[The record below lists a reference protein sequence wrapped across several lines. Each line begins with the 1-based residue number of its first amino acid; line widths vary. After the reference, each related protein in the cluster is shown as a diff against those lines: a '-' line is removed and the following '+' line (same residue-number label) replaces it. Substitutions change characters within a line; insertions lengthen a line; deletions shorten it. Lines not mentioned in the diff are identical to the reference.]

1 VAKALIEAGADVNKP
16 ASPYTVNASGQRTG
30 VFHNVTPMYIAAER
44 GYTHV
49 VMELIKAGADVNQAD
64 SEDFTPLFLAA
75 QNGHESCVALLIQAG
90 ADVRKA
96 RKDGHTPMNIATDK
110 KREKVVT
117 LLRYYER
124 V

>member
-1 VAKALIEAGADVNKP
+1 
-16 ASPYTVNASGQRTG
+16 
-30 VFHNVTPMYIAAER
+30 
-44 GYTHV
+44 
-49 VMELIKAGADVNQAD
+49 
-64 SEDFTPLFLAA
+64 
-75 QNGHESCVALLIQAG
+75 VALLIQAG

>member
-1 VAKALIEAGADVNKP
+1 MNKL
-16 ASPYTVNASGQRTG
+16 ASPGTNIGG
-30 VFHNVTPMYIAAER
+30 VLHNFTPVYLAAKK
-44 GYTHV
+44 GHTHV
-49 VMELIKAGADVNQAD
+49 VMELIKAGADVNQATSD
-64 SEDFTPLFLAA
+64 GTTPLFLAA

-96 RKDGHTPMNIATDK
+96 RKDGHTPMNIATEN

-117 LLRYYER
+117 LLKFYER